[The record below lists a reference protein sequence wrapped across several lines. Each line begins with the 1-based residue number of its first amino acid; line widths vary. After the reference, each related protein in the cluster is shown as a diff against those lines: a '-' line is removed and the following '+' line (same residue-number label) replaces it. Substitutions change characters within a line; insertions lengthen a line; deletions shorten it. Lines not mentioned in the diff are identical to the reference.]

1 MAKAYFAAGCF
12 WGVQQRF
19 SKLLGVT
26 NTTVGY
32 MGGTMHSPD
41 YRSVCTGQTGHAEV
55 VEVEY
60 DDDGSVVLCLL
71 EAVINQRQTAVNW
84 RDLKNSEHWKQGWK

>member
-1 MAKAYFAAGCF
+1 MNPINP
-12 WGVQQRF
+12 R
-19 SKLLGVT
+19 KLLHSKWTAVT
-26 NTTVGY
+26 PKNKEK
-32 MGGTMHSPD
+32 HFL
-41 YRSVCTGQTGHAEV
+41 V

-71 EAVINQRQTAVNW
+71 EAVINQRQTVVNW